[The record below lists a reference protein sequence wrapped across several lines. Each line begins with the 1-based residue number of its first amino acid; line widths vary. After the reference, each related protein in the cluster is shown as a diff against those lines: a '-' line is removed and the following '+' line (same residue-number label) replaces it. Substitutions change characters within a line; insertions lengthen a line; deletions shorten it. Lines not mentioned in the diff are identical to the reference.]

1 MSVTLA
7 AAGRLRSDRRAS
19 DRTDQERAAPHRLNR
34 RSRHPHVV
42 TVGFDTQARL
52 HTVEINRFKPHHLA
66 SLHRNNR
73 RAISTT
79 IEALRSGTRRRAL
92 EDRSSQV
99 SGRVEPTGLS
109 DEARERITAELDRI
123 RERRDRLEAEVRNDR
138 GAVSD
143 HADAADA
150 IQRAD
155 ELVGLDER
163 VAELDRLLHAGPA
176 PSNGTDTLPGGTEV
190 KLRFSDGAVVTMQ
203 VISVIE
209 EAAIAGEAEALT
221 AGSPLGLALVGRKAG
236 DTVTYT
242 TPQGE
247 DQVEL
252 LELKYPA

>member
-1 MSVTLA
+1 M
-7 AAGRLRSDRRAS
+7 
-19 DRTDQERAAPHRLNR
+19 
-34 RSRHPHVV
+34 
-42 TVGFDTQARL
+42 
-52 HTVEINRFKPHHLA
+52 
-66 SLHRNNR
+66 
-73 RAISTT
+73 
-79 IEALRSGTRRRAL
+79 
-92 EDRSSQV
+92 

-155 ELVGLDER
+155 ELAGLDER

-247 DQVEL
+247 AQVEL
-252 LELKYPA
+252 LDLKHPS